1 MKIRNILIF
10 IILIL
15 VNCDLATSQENQ
27 ISKTQLTDRPIE
39 SKLSYATWRTDY
51 YICTGI
57 AYAKSLGMTVNDF
70 AAFVASKH
78 SITSPNDTS
87 ISAVIKSF
95 NMVMTTYPKGKVELL
110 TESNSSANMRWNRP
124 YASYFKNGPVLGVSL
139 DEFESYLYGHVAIMT
154 KRIGIDFK
162 YDIKQ
167 DTVIGTINR
176 YR

>member
-1 MKIRNILIF
+1 MKIGNLVILIILIF
-10 IILIL
+10 I
-15 VNCDLATSQENQ
+15 NCKLATSQENL

-78 SITSPNDTS
+78 SITSPKDTS

-154 KRIGIDFK
+154 KRIGIEFK
-162 YDIKQ
+162 YDIKG
-167 DTVIGTINR
+167 DTVFGKIAR